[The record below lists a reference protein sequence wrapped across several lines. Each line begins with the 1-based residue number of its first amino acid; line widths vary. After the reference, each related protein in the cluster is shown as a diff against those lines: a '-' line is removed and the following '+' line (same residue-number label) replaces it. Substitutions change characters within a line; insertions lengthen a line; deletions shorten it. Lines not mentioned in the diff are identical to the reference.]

1 MSLASVAVKNPM
13 FQKVAF
19 ETLKSQ
25 FEDDDEEAQAATA
38 QSKRFVDNAVLDVDE
53 NELAKIQKWSKV
65 LRTSMLVIA
74 TLVMITAYYNFA
86 STSTTLSSGFLAM
99 YLLFFSCMLC
109 CFEIAYKSVSIYLV
123 QNFGFLYSPYGK
135 FIFLTFV
142 GMVCYQLSTMGKVM
156 FGLLILYGFV
166 NLYVNFIHPKY
177 PQYLRIMHFY
187 NKVKAGK
194 QSKDSGLA

>member
-25 FEDDDEEAQAATA
+25 FEEDDEEAQPTAAH
-38 QSKRFVDNAVLDVDE
+38 SKFVDNAVLDVDE
-53 NELAKIQKWSKV
+53 KELAKIQKWSKV
-65 LRTSMLVIA
+65 LRTSMLIIA
-74 TLVMITAYYNFA
+74 ALVMITAYYNIA
-86 STSTTLSSGFLAM
+86 STSSTLSSGFLAM

-109 CFEIAYKSVSIYLV
+109 CFEIAYKTISIYLV
-123 QNFGFLYSPYGK
+123 QNFGFLYNPYGK
-135 FIFLTFV
+135 FVFLTFV
-142 GMVCYQLSTMGKVM
+142 GMVCFQLSTMGKVM
-156 FGLLILYGFV
+156 FGLLILYGLV
-166 NLYVNFIHPKY
+166 NIYVNFIHPKY